1 MRLIFFQTTS
11 TTTIPPIRQIRLIK
25 PLIDCLS
32 SIQNF
37 IGRREN
43 KLTNFQSQAPSTEIT
58 GFPFVDYRLSIPI
71 DKETPPKKKNK

>member
-11 TTTIPPIRQIRLIK
+11 TTSIPPIQQIRLIK

-37 IGRREN
+37 IRRREN
-43 KLTNFQSQAPSTEIT
+43 KLTNFQLPAPSTEIT

-71 DKETPPKKKNK
+71 DKETQKKINK